1 MVGLLEGSGDGMIV
15 GVTDGCG
22 VVIQADKDEEPVI
35 PFV

>member
-1 MVGLLEGSGDGMIV
+1 MVGLLEGSEDGMRV

-22 VVIQADKDEEPVI
+22 VVMQADKDEDPVI